1 MSLTNI
7 LLAITVARNLRNAPP
22 VLKLQRGVRKVEV
35 RERIRDLKDQLSRAG
50 LL

>member
-35 RERIRDLKDQLSRAG
+35 RDRIRDLKEQFRQAG
-50 LL
+50 VL